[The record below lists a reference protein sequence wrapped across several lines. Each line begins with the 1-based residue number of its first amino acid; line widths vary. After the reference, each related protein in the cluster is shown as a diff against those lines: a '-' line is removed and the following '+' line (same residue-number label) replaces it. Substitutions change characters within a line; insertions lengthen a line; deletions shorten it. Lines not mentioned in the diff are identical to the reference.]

1 MARARLVRKLY
12 LMNCFKHQAVAVAV
26 CPWCGRAQCAPCVSA
41 AAASAGRRL
50 ACSDECAKAMAYNE
64 EALETLLQKSRQ
76 SARANSVYCYLCGAI
91 LAGATVAAWYELP
104 SPLLMWFTG
113 ACAVA
118 LFISGAWFGH
128 GAKKA
133 KLY

>member
-1 MARARLVRKLY
+1 MKCL
-12 LMNCFKHQAVAVAV
+12 KHDTEALGV
-26 CPWCGRAQCAPCVSA
+26 CPWCGRAVCAACGPA
-41 AAASAGRRL
+41 KGPASLRL
-50 ACSDECAKAMAYNE
+50 ACSDACSEALKRNE
-64 EALETLLQKSRQ
+64 EALESLLQKSRQ

-118 LFISGAWFGH
+118 LFISGAWFGR
-128 GAKKA
+128 GAKKMN
-133 KLY
+133 